1 MSVIDFDELLRA
13 ALEARQR
20 AYAPYSGFPVG
31 AAVLTGSGRI
41 YPGCNIENASYPLCL
56 CAERTALAGA
66 IAAGERDLR
75 AMVVVA
81 ATAEP
86 VSPCGACRQM
96 LVEFAPDMPLL
107 LANVNGQ
114 TQHTT
119 PRELLPGFFEQTALA
134 SGRTRA
140 SAEE

>member
-31 AAVLTGSGRI
+31 AALLTGSGRM

-56 CAERTALAGA
+56 CAERTALASA

-96 LVEFAPDMPLL
+96 LVEFA
-107 LANVNGQ
+107 AGYAAAVG
-114 TQHTT
+114 
-119 PRELLPGFFEQTALA
+119 
-134 SGRTRA
+134 
-140 SAEE
+140 